1 MNLQFLNNIER
12 QGNIT
17 MTVEQL
23 YQQHI
28 KSISVAERL
37 ELISLIS
44 SKLIPQSEMKEKK
57 RRSLLELEGLGAEI
71 WKGVDARKYVDDLRN
86 EWNHR

>member
-1 MNLQFLNNIER
+1 
-12 QGNIT
+12 

-28 KSISVAERL
+28 QSIPVADQL

-44 SKLIPQSEMKEKK
+44 KKLIKPSESKK
-57 RRSLLELEGLGAEI
+57 QRSLLELEGLGHEI
-71 WKGVDARKYVDDLRN
+71 WQGVDAQKYVDDLRN
-86 EWNHR
+86 EWNHRL